1 MQLSDMLGPV
11 NGNGAKANHRSTELG
26 SDSQNQSRVIGAEKT
41 TFSAIFSGLSQ
52 VGEPRESD
60 DISGRHPSAADN
72 GSDETHPQT
81 VAESDVDSDPA
92 ELEKPVQGTI
102 ENEEIT
108 MVEEAPIEAAPQR
121 LKKEQAG
128 GKGIAG
134 ERSFQSLAEVS
145 LWPHATQTHGN
156 VAATARS
163 SHRLSGTTAAQVDP
177 VISTTS
183 ATETRPQPAPEM
195 TAVRTGTPI
204 SALRPQGAQEPSLA
218 GGPQTAAALTSKHPE
233 SVPVVKPAGS
243 SEVLHPS
250 AAAPNHG
257 SGSPN
262 RPLGV
267 QPPVPNGAHPLNLAN
282 AGSAKEVE
290 LFSSDALRQESKT
303 SGAAEGQ
310 KLGASLDPSGERKPS
325 STDSATPPKATLTP
339 PREQPRTARAPQSR
353 NQTAVQPDLSQFSQT
368 GLAATVLGAGYGSP
382 AAPQG
387 TLVPNQSA
395 EMPKPRT
402 ERETR
407 DNTHATN
414 GAGAETIATDKPR
427 NTLAAL
433 TRAAN
438 TQNLAAQPPQPSGAA
453 DDFRLTLSVSGEE
466 SEGELIQTQ
475 LTEQSRSV
483 SQAPTQFAAKAGIP
497 QHIPRQLAEIIH
509 TSGGKSV
516 DVALSPEELGRVRLS
531 ISQAEGG
538 LVVSVQAERLE
549 TLDML
554 RRNIDQLD
562 QELRLL
568 GYTDPGFSF
577 SHEGGDTGEQPDT
590 LSRENATA
598 EDQPAVPVAGAVSES
613 QPTSLGNAGLDIRL

>member
-1 MQLSDMLGPV
+1 MQLSDTLGPV
-11 NGNGAKANHRSTELG
+11 IGNGAKANHRSTEMG
-26 SDSQNQSRVIGAEKT
+26 SDSQNQSRATGANNT

-72 GSDETHPQT
+72 EADETHPQT
-81 VAESDVDSDPA
+81 VAESDIDADPDQ
-92 ELEKPVQGTI
+92 LEKPAQSAL

-108 MVEEAPIEAAPQR
+108 IVEEAPIEVAPQR
-121 LKKEQAG
+121 LKKGQVG

-145 LWPHATQTHGN
+145 LWPNTGQGQST
-156 VAATARS
+156 VAATASTRD
-163 SHRLSGTTAAQVDP
+163 RLSGTTAAQVAP
-177 VISTTS
+177 LVSTTS
-183 ATETRPQPAPEM
+183 ATETRPQTAPEM
-195 TAVRTGTPI
+195 TAVRTGSPI
-204 SALRPQGAQEPSLA
+204 AALRPQGSQEQPQA
-218 GGPQTAAALTSKHPE
+218 DGPQTAAALTSKRADGI
-233 SVPVVKPAGS
+233 PVIKPAGS
-243 SEVLHPS
+243 HDMLHPS
-250 AAAPNHG
+250 AAVQNH
-257 SGSPN
+257 SSDSPH
-262 RPLGV
+262 RPLGG
-267 QPPVPNGAHPLNLAN
+267 QPAVPTGDHPLNFTN
-282 AGSAKEVE
+282 ASSAKEVE

-310 KLGASLDPSGERKPS
+310 KLGASLDPSDARTSS

-353 NQTAVQPDLSQFSQT
+353 NQTAVQPELSQSSQT
-368 GLAATVLGAGYGSP
+368 GLAATPAGAGHSSP

-395 EMPKPRT
+395 EMPKTKT
-402 ERETR
+402 EREAR
-407 DNTHATN
+407 DNTQAAN
-414 GAGAETIATDKPR
+414 GAGAGTIATDRPQNKMA
-427 NTLAAL
+427 TLS
-433 TRAAN
+433 RATN
-438 TQNLAAQPPQPSGAA
+438 TQNLAAQPPQPSGAV
-453 DDFRLTLSVSGEE
+453 DDFRFALGVSGEA
-466 SEGELIQTQ
+466 SEAELIQTQ

-483 SQAPTQFAAKAGIP
+483 SQVPTQFAAKAGIP

-509 TSGGKSV
+509 TGGGKSV

-538 LVVSVQAERLE
+538 LVVSVQAERPE

-577 SHEGGDTGEQPDT
+577 SHEGGDTDQQPDA
-590 LSRENATA
+590 LSSENSIA
-598 EDQPAVPVAGAVSES
+598 EDQPAAPVAGAVPES

>member
-1 MQLSDMLGPV
+1 MQLSDTLGPV
-11 NGNGAKANHRSTELG
+11 IGNGAKANHRSTELG
-26 SDSQNQSRVIGAEKT
+26 SDSQNQSQATGANNT
-41 TFSAIFSGLSQ
+41 TFSAIFSELSQ
-52 VGEPRESD
+52 AGEPSESD
-60 DISGRHPSAADN
+60 DISSRHPSAADN
-72 GSDETHPQT
+72 EADETHPQT
-81 VAESDVDSDPA
+81 VAESDVDADPDQ
-92 ELEKPVQGTI
+92 LEKPAQGGRK
-102 ENEEIT
+102 NEEIT
-108 MVEEAPIEAAPQR
+108 MVEEAPIEVAPQR
-121 LKKEQAG
+121 LKKEQVG

-145 LWPHATQTHGN
+145 LWPNASQTQRY
-156 VAATARS
+156 VAATASTRD
-163 SHRLSGTTAAQVDP
+163 HLSGTIAAQQRP
-177 VISTTS
+177 VVSTTS

-195 TAVRTGTPI
+195 TAVRTGSPI
-204 SALRPQGAQEPSLA
+204 AALRPQGSQEQSQA
-218 GGPQTAAALTSKHPE
+218 GGPQTAAALASKRAE
-233 SVPVVKPAGS
+233 SVPVIKPAGS
-243 SEVLHPS
+243 HGVRHPS
-250 AAAPNHG
+250 AAAHTH
-257 SGSPN
+257 SSEAPN

-267 QPPVPNGAHPLNLAN
+267 QPAVTTGAHPLNLAN
-282 AGSAKEVE
+282 ANSNKEVE
-290 LFSSDALRQESKT
+290 LFNSNALRQESKT

-310 KLGASLDPSGERKPS
+310 KLVASLDPSGARKPS
-325 STDSATPPKATLTP
+325 STDSAPP
-339 PREQPRTARAPQSR
+339 PRTTLDTPRELPSTANPSQNRS
-353 NQTAVQPDLSQFSQT
+353 QTAVQPELSQSSQT

-395 EMPKPRT
+395 EMPKPGT

-427 NTLAAL
+427 NTLTAL
-433 TRAAN
+433 TRVAN
-438 TQNLAAQPPQPSGAA
+438 TQNLTAQPPQPSGAA
-453 DDFRLTLSVSGEE
+453 DDFRLALSLSGEE
-466 SEGELIQTQ
+466 PEGELIQTQ

-509 TSGGKSV
+509 TGGGKSV

-538 LVVSVQAERLE
+538 LVVSVQAERPE

-568 GYTDPGFSF
+568 GYADPGFSF
-577 SHEGGDTGEQPDT
+577 SHEGGDTGQQPDT
-590 LSRENATA
+590 LSRENSIA